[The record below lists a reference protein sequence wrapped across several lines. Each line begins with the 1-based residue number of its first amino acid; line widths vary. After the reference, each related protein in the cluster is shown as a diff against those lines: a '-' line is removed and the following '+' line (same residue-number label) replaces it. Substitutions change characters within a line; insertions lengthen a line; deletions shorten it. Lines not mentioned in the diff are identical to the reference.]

1 MSLTTLRM
9 KDRTPISQDRMSNW
23 VASRVVH
30 SHSIFFLESVGDI
43 IFNDRVVRLE
53 GANHGV
59 EGCIHA
65 NRSFV
70 GRIGEDES
78 GQASCIGAKGDV
90 VKDSEDGLSKADHIV
105 ICWRAEDGGV
115 ALLIYVEQ
123 GDDG

>member
-1 MSLTTLRM
+1 MT
-9 KDRTPISQDRMSNW
+9 
-23 VASRVVH
+23 
-30 SHSIFFLESVGDI
+30 SVGGI
-43 IFNDRVVRLE
+43 IFDVRDVRLE
-53 GANHGV
+53 GANHWV
-59 EGCIHA
+59 EDYSCA
-65 NRSFV
+65 ERSFV

-78 GQASCIGAKGDV
+78 GYASCIGAKGDV